1 MCAFEIT
8 CALRQGGCVMWSAAR
23 LFTHG
28 FPSPPVSVQGGGL
41 SATCYDANE
50 VNTSSSARLHLV
62 ELWFP
67 CLHVSQFVRLS
78 KIAAVCLLNGNVF
91 WRPGNKIPSRYSS
104 HFLLWTVAIG
114 VAAASHTSQ
123 LHVLLHNIHTSPLC
137 SCCSPPAC
145 QVLLQPS
152 FSTAF
157 LDLKCILQ
165 LCSCF
170 STP

>member
-28 FPSPPVSVQGGGL
+28 FHFSPVSVQGGGL

-50 VNTSSSARLHLV
+50 VNTSSSARLHLM

-78 KIAAVCLLNGNVF
+78 KIAAICLLNGNVF

-104 HFLLWTVAIG
+104 HFLLWPVAIG
-114 VAAASHTSQ
+114 VDAAMSSFTTSIN
-123 LHVLLHNIHTSPLC
+123 LLYALAVVLL
-137 SCCSPPAC
+137 PARS
-145 QVLLQPS
+145 S
-152 FSTAF
+152 FS
-157 LDLKCILQ
+157 IL
-165 LCSCF
+165 LLSILGF
-170 STP
+170 EVHPTIMFMFFNS